1 MYAIYDFLKAH
12 GLKRS
17 EERRERRE
25 FRRVM
30 SFYESGRADAFDQ
43 DIEDRD
49 LAHAHAVTLSKRIE
63 LSGDVSRDL
72 LEETSA
78 ARPSRR
84 AARARP
90 GRVAPPPPLGGSP
103 RARSPSRR

>member
-12 GLKRS
+12 GLKHS

-49 LAHAHAVTLSKRIE
+49 LAHAHAVTLSERIA

-78 ARPSRR
+78 PRPVASRR
-84 AARARP
+84 ARAA
-90 GRVAPPPPLGGSP
+90 GASWPPPPRGGSP
-103 RARSPSRR
+103 RGRSPSRR